1 MIDEAKRL
9 ETNAL
14 KKEAK
19 RQGQEVKKR
28 LFFNI
33 DHR

>member
-14 KKEAK
+14 KRQAK
-19 RQGQEVKKR
+19 DVKKR
-28 LFFNI
+28 LYFNI
-33 DHR
+33 DHRLL